1 MEARALSDCPERSSA
16 HDAPRIFAAVN
27 LRLFFLALIL
37 LPLGEGCSLFY
48 STPVKLIEE
57 KQFYEPLPAALSDD
71 YFHSPAGD
79 LAGHY
84 PNGWL
89 LTNIEHIPE
98 LENMGF
104 VYTDSVRSWA
114 VTLIEIPNSADLRR
128 RYEKDGLLAAA
139 EESLNLHRAKIA
151 GLKLTRNPEIF
162 TQARR
167 QFANYEITRG
177 TDGKVLRSRY
187 VVFTTGVR
195 FYELAMVQLLET
207 GPVEGY
213 LANYRLL
220 QSVIGSLEGVPGR

>member
-1 MEARALSDCPERSSA
+1 VETCSLSNCLEPELALAS
-16 HDAPRIFAAVN
+16 PRIFATVN
-27 LRLFFLALIL
+27 LRLLLLALLL
-37 LPLGEGCSLFY
+37 LPLAEGCSLFY

-57 KQFYEPLPAALSDD
+57 KAFYDPLPAALSDD

-84 PNGWL
+84 PSGWL
-89 LTNIEHIPE
+89 QTNIEHIPE
-98 LENMGF
+98 LENVGF
-104 VYTDSVRSWA
+104 VYTDSVHSWA
-114 VTLIEIPNSADLRR
+114 IALLEIPGSADLRR

-139 EESLNLHRAKIA
+139 EESLNLHKAKIA
-151 GLKLTRNPEIF
+151 GVKLTRSPEIF
-162 TQARR
+162 YQYKRR
-167 QFANYEITRG
+167 FANYEILRG
-177 TDGKVLRSRY
+177 TDGSALRSRY

-195 FYELAMVQLLET
+195 FYELSMVQLVET